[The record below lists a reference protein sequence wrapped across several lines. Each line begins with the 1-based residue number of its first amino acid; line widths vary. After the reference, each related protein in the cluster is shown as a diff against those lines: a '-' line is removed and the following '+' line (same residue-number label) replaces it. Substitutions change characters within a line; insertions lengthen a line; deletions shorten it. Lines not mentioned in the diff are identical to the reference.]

1 MPTPPRYTDRPL
13 PPYRYLPGREPHP
26 TRDPAGHSF
35 GDGDS
40 VAPPLAAAEWPRR
53 EDYRYGV
60 DLFNAGYWWEAHEVF
75 ESLWHASGRQT
86 PVGHCLQ
93 AFIQCAAAHIQAEL
107 QHARG
112 ARNLLR
118 RAARHAEAAGSDT
131 LGADLVALLAESRRF
146 VTEPGAPPAQ
156 LRLALP
162 D

>member
-1 MPTPPRYTDRPL
+1 MPATPRYTDRPL
-13 PPYRYLPGREPHP
+13 PPYRYLPGHEAHP

-35 GDGDS
+35 GVVD
-40 VAPPLAAAEWPRR
+40 AAPPPLAAADWPQR
-53 EDYRYGV
+53 EDYRFGV

-118 RAARHAEAAGSDT
+118 RAARHAAAAGSIT
-131 LGADLVALLAESRRF
+131 LGADLETLIAESTRF
-146 VTEPGAPPAQ
+146 AMEPGAPPAQ
-156 LRLALP
+156 LRLTLA